1 MKVGTRKV
9 KKFIALF
16 MVMAMIVSTIVAPN
30 NGVFAEEI
38 AANVDNSFE
47 MTSDNEKINVISEES
62 DTASADIW
70 SKLELALVEEQSVED
85 DVLVNLSITKNEN
98 TYVFSAFDISDN
110 SIKLSFEQGSDECI
124 VVYENDDTKVEE
136 TMEIALLANNVQVEK
151 VNGYEDCALIEE
163 QVNSLLIAAL
173 NVWEKQ
179 LNSVDLSFEA
189 LGFEA
194 WIEYVT
200 NIEESIED
208 SIVGTND
215 ESNAELKEANEI
227 SDNGEI
233 EDFDADSEEALDE
246 MLVLDDEL
254 GEELVVDEI
263 VSDENENDL
272 VDEIAES
279 EEIEIVVDD
288 EIVDEA
294 LDSPMPATVVERV
307 KFNYDSAE
315 IKVGQ
320 SLRLTVSY
328 YPENAPVTPV
338 WYVNSTYSSYLTV
351 NSDGVVNALK
361 PYSYGPINV
370 YCILGSSFFA
380 VPITLVADDNP
391 YYYDED
397 DSAIYTYSGG
407 QKIIIADGIWVGNFV
422 KNFTYTG
429 SAIKQELDVYCG
441 SEKLTINKDYTLT
454 YKNNIN
460 VASGDSIKSPSVTI
474 TMKGQYSGKKTL
486 YYSISPA
493 SFMFQ
498 VTNTTPDVALAYNG
512 KEQKFNP
519 TVVFNT
525 TGKKLVKDK
534 DYIIEYPTTGLIGT
548 NDGSA
553 TEVYYTITGIGN
565 FGDSMYGNR
574 YYIISKQNSINSAKV
589 TTKATYYYDGTYP
602 TTTELANALD
612 LKLTFAGEKTIH
624 IPQNETSDFDLNF
637 VFPSN
642 YNGTGKL
649 YVSAKNGGSYKGSVV
664 KTFKVTPKYSLSKV
678 AKVTSDFES
687 EVLYRKDASYN
698 VQPNT
703 VGLELI
709 SNGTK
714 LTRGIHYE
722 ISYLTNTKVG
732 TATMV
737 FTGMGEYS
745 GTIKKT
751 FKLVNNSP
759 VFVVTNNGPVDYVQG
774 GARPNLTVLS
784 EISNT
789 IHEDLVENVDYTVT
803 VTNNNQPG
811 TANYKIT
818 GKGNYSKYVPTQG
831 TFVINNADIS
841 KCSVTVSDKA
851 YSAKPGAFKSVP
863 VITAPN
869 GKKLVAG
876 KDYDKNIEYI
886 YDDWDDQNSPYYNCP
901 DAGSVVVVKVY
912 GINSYSGTYVTG
924 CYRVYDSKYF
934 GMNKLYISVDS
945 KVYTGKNIEL
955 KLDDDVHIYPSATDL
970 KNKTNEITNSS
981 LGASKFLRIIS
992 YKNNLKAGN
1001 ATVTFGTNLNGPYKF
1016 GGTKAVTFKILKKNY
1031 DSPKSVTSIELDKS
1045 TVTLNSITSMDTST
1059 ITATVYP
1066 AIAANKNVIWTSS
1079 KPAAV
1084 EIVSAT
1090 NTTCDIRAKGAGVSV
1105 ITATTQ
1111 DGQKVAKCTVNSI
1124 YKKITSVTMSQANAT
1139 LAINNMMNLSYTIAP
1154 ADAYIGYSSS
1164 WSSSNPSVATVDST
1178 GKVKGITP
1186 GNAVISYT
1194 INGFTAKCNLTVT
1207 GPKKVERIDLNRNS
1221 ITSPVGQTYNLTYSV
1236 YPSDAYSPAPV
1247 WKSSDS
1253 SVATVD
1259 STGKVT
1265 TVANG
1270 DAVITL
1276 TVYNM
1281 VAQCLVKVKPNSW
1294 PAKVDVTNADSND
1307 LINIPAAKTNDDLS
1321 DTNAIRRY
1329 IVVVRDENI
1338 SPKNLYFPAGGYDL
1352 SNATGN
1358 FVEALSCKDMSLFMH
1373 SDAVLKML
1381 PGKDDCDLVGI
1392 RRGDNFTVIGGT
1404 IDGNI
1409 GGLTDVKV
1417 SSRSF
1422 GAGISIEEGSKN
1434 VTIDGVTIKN
1444 CPGAGI
1450 YIGERSENITI
1461 KNCVIMGCKGS
1472 GIEIEGP
1479 VDGVNIINCTIINNG
1494 YSQYSYGG
1502 YGIHITTNG
1511 PYNTN
1516 VKNVNVTNCL
1526 FSNNKLYDFA
1536 TTRGNTSYSCAID
1549 QVNFDKCSF
1558 FGKIDI
1564 GVGTNITFTN
1574 TKNRPVSYKNKVT
1587 NSTTYPD

>member
-361 PYSYGPINV
+361 PYSYDPINV

-664 KTFKVTPKYSLSKV
+664 KTFKVTPNI
-678 AKVTSDFES
+678 
-687 EVLYRKDASYN
+687 VLVRLRK
-698 VQPNT
+698 
-703 VGLELI
+703 
-709 SNGTK
+709 
-714 LTRGIHYE
+714 
-722 ISYLTNTKVG
+722 
-732 TATMV
+732 
-737 FTGMGEYS
+737 
-745 GTIKKT
+745 
-751 FKLVNNSP
+751 
-759 VFVVTNNGPVDYVQG
+759 
-774 GARPNLTVLS
+774 
-784 EISNT
+784 
-789 IHEDLVENVDYTVT
+789 
-803 VTNNNQPG
+803 
-811 TANYKIT
+811 
-818 GKGNYSKYVPTQG
+818 
-831 TFVINNADIS
+831 
-841 KCSVTVSDKA
+841 
-851 YSAKPGAFKSVP
+851 
-863 VITAPN
+863 
-869 GKKLVAG
+869 
-876 KDYDKNIEYI
+876 
-886 YDDWDDQNSPYYNCP
+886 
-901 DAGSVVVVKVY
+901 
-912 GINSYSGTYVTG
+912 
-924 CYRVYDSKYF
+924 
-934 GMNKLYISVDS
+934 
-945 KVYTGKNIEL
+945 
-955 KLDDDVHIYPSATDL
+955 
-970 KNKTNEITNSS
+970 
-981 LGASKFLRIIS
+981 
-992 YKNNLKAGN
+992 
-1001 ATVTFGTNLNGPYKF
+1001 
-1016 GGTKAVTFKILKKNY
+1016 
-1031 DSPKSVTSIELDKS
+1031 
-1045 TVTLNSITSMDTST
+1045 
-1059 ITATVYP
+1059 
-1066 AIAANKNVIWTSS
+1066 
-1079 KPAAV
+1079 
-1084 EIVSAT
+1084 
-1090 NTTCDIRAKGAGVSV
+1090 
-1105 ITATTQ
+1105 
-1111 DGQKVAKCTVNSI
+1111 
-1124 YKKITSVTMSQANAT
+1124 
-1139 LAINNMMNLSYTIAP
+1139 
-1154 ADAYIGYSSS
+1154 
-1164 WSSSNPSVATVDST
+1164 
-1178 GKVKGITP
+1178 
-1186 GNAVISYT
+1186 
-1194 INGFTAKCNLTVT
+1194 
-1207 GPKKVERIDLNRNS
+1207 
-1221 ITSPVGQTYNLTYSV
+1221 
-1236 YPSDAYSPAPV
+1236 
-1247 WKSSDS
+1247 
-1253 SVATVD
+1253 
-1259 STGKVT
+1259 
-1265 TVANG
+1265 
-1270 DAVITL
+1270 
-1276 TVYNM
+1276 
-1281 VAQCLVKVKPNSW
+1281 
-1294 PAKVDVTNADSND
+1294 
-1307 LINIPAAKTNDDLS
+1307 
-1321 DTNAIRRY
+1321 
-1329 IVVVRDENI
+1329 
-1338 SPKNLYFPAGGYDL
+1338 
-1352 SNATGN
+1352 
-1358 FVEALSCKDMSLFMH
+1358 
-1373 SDAVLKML
+1373 
-1381 PGKDDCDLVGI
+1381 
-1392 RRGDNFTVIGGT
+1392 
-1404 IDGNI
+1404 
-1409 GGLTDVKV
+1409 
-1417 SSRSF
+1417 
-1422 GAGISIEEGSKN
+1422 
-1434 VTIDGVTIKN
+1434 
-1444 CPGAGI
+1444 
-1450 YIGERSENITI
+1450 
-1461 KNCVIMGCKGS
+1461 
-1472 GIEIEGP
+1472 
-1479 VDGVNIINCTIINNG
+1479 
-1494 YSQYSYGG
+1494 
-1502 YGIHITTNG
+1502 
-1511 PYNTN
+1511 
-1516 VKNVNVTNCL
+1516 
-1526 FSNNKLYDFA
+1526 
-1536 TTRGNTSYSCAID
+1536 
-1549 QVNFDKCSF
+1549 
-1558 FGKIDI
+1558 
-1564 GVGTNITFTN
+1564 
-1574 TKNRPVSYKNKVT
+1574 
-1587 NSTTYPD
+1587 